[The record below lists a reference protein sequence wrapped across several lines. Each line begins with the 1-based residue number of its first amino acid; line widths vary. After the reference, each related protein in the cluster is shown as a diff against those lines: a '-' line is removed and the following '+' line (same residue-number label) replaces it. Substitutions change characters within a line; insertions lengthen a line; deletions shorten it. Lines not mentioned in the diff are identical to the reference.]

1 MIYSHALGT
10 DFSTVMHSRGS
21 CVSPLLVWWKWGATP
36 PEIKLLTWTEIR
48 HSVF

>member
-1 MIYSHALGT
+1 MLSGLIFLL
-10 DFSTVMHSRGS
+10 S
-21 CVSPLLVWWKWGATP
+21 CIPEAPVSPLLVWWKWGATP